1 MKYLFYPIRV
11 SELGAECAGDIR
23 KTHNIRAFW
32 EHCRNAFDE
41 HGVPGAVMVTA
52 DGSIDCQ
59 ENPNEQEAATASL
72 HYAELVATLGLLAP
86 GGSAF
91 LKAFTILEHSTV
103 TLLYIAGALF
113 DKVSSSCITACTPQ
127 R

>member
-1 MKYLFYPIRV
+1 MQTL
-11 SELGAECAGDIR
+11 LTGDIR
-23 KTHNIRAFW
+23 QQHNIREFW
-32 EHCRNAFDE
+32 DHCRSAFDE

-59 ENPNEQEAATASL
+59 EDPNEQEAATASL
-72 HYAELVATLGLLAP
+72 HYAELIAALGLLAP

-113 DKVSSSCITACTPQ
+113 DKVRASFTT
-127 R
+127 